1 MATAYE
7 KLVSHFADREL
18 RYTAHDERQTVT
30 ADFRGD
36 VGAFRL
42 MARIDDDDSLLQV
55 FAYIPIRATPGSR
68 AAIAEA
74 VSRANFGM
82 KVGKFE
88 LDMSDGE
95 LLYQSAQ
102 ILVPDG
108 EGETFLPD
116 HVIGRLVG
124 TALAM
129 VDKYTPAY
137 LSIIY
142 GNETPEDA
150 VRCVESPPA
159 SSLDE
164 SLRGLLGGASS
175 PSTDSQDDDESPSK
189 GDASGQGE
197 GAGDASGRKPRNWDA
212 CPGDASPGDAS
223 ASGADDL
230 DGDDLDG
237 DDLADGSGLDGEDS
251 DDASEAIGGGSGSA
265 GSDTFEPLREWT
277 PERDREES

>member
-7 KLVSHFADREL
+7 KLVRHFADREL
-18 RYTAHDERQTVT
+18 RYTAHDDRQTVM
-30 ADFRGD
+30 ADFRGE

-42 MARIDDDDSLLQV
+42 MARIDDDDALLQV
-55 FAYIPIRATPGSR
+55 FAYIPIRATPGARS
-68 AAIAEA
+68 AIAEA

-95 LLYQSAQ
+95 LLYQAAH
-102 ILVPDG
+102 ILVPDDSD
-108 EGETFLPD
+108 ETFLPD

-150 VRCVESPPA
+150 VRCVEAPSTTA
-159 SSLDE
+159 VDETLRDLLGESSKGSTDPEDDSDE
-164 SLRGLLGGASS
+164 SSPETPRGDTNG
-175 PSTDSQDDDESPSK
+175 T
-189 GDASGQGE
+189 
-197 GAGDASGRKPRNWDA
+197 
-212 CPGDASPGDAS
+212 
-223 ASGADDL
+223 GADD
-230 DGDDLDG
+230 GGRRAKSDDAAEDLE
-237 DDLADGSGLDGEDS
+237 DDDSEVELEGQLDGELGDGLA
-251 DDASEAIGGGSGSA
+251 DAGHES
-265 GSDTFEPLREWT
+265 FEPLKDWS
-277 PERDREES
+277 PDRDSEES

>member
-7 KLVSHFADREL
+7 KLVRHFADRDL
-18 RYTAHDERQTVT
+18 RYSAHDERLTVT
-30 ADFRGD
+30 ADFRGE

-42 MARIDDDDSLLQV
+42 MARIDEDDSLLQV

-68 AAIAEA
+68 AVIAEA

-95 LLYQSAQ
+95 LLYQAAQ
-102 ILVPDG
+102 ILVPG
-108 EGETFLPD
+108 EDGETFLPVR
-116 HVIGRLVG
+116 VIGRLIG

-150 VRCVESPPA
+150 VRCVESSTTP
-159 SSLDE
+159 SSDDP
-164 SLRGLLGGASS
+164 LRELLGSS
-175 PSTDSQDDDESPSK
+175 SSDSSDAESADDDSDDDDELSSESASDA
-189 GDASGQGE
+189 GDGSAAGSAGASGE
-197 GAGDASGRKPRNWDA
+197 GDNGD
-212 CPGDASPGDAS
+212 
-223 ASGADDL
+223 
-230 DGDDLDG
+230 
-237 DDLADGSGLDGEDS
+237 EDS
-251 DDASEAIGGGSGSA
+251 DDELDDESDDELKDLASDS
-265 GSDTFEPLREWT
+265 FEPSKDWS
-277 PERDREES
+277 PDRDRDES

>member
-1 MATAYE
+1 
-7 KLVSHFADREL
+7 
-18 RYTAHDERQTVT
+18 
-30 ADFRGD
+30 
-36 VGAFRL
+36 VGGFRL

-95 LLYQSAQ
+95 LLYQAAH
-102 ILVPDG
+102 ILVPDS

-116 HVIGRLVG
+116 HVIGRLIG

-142 GNETPEDA
+142 GNETPGDA
-150 VRCVESPPA
+150 IRCVESPTPA
-159 SSLDE
+159 SIEE
-164 SLRGLLGGASS
+164 SLRGLLGDSS
-175 PSTDSQDDDESPSK
+175 SDSTDSSSDSSSDGSSES
-189 GDASGQGE
+189 
-197 GAGDASGRKPRNWDA
+197 
-212 CPGDASPGDAS
+212 
-223 ASGADDL
+223 
-230 DGDDLDG
+230 DGDSD
-237 DDLADGSGLDGEDS
+237 EDS
-251 DDASEAIGGGSGSA
+251 DDDDASGGNLSSDDFTEIHDDGDSSADMKSDDDVGINLDDLDLGLNDDGSNG
-265 GSDTFEPLREWT
+265 GQQGGRH
-277 PERDREES
+277 

>member
-7 KLVSHFADREL
+7 KLVRHFADREL
-18 RYTAHDERQTVT
+18 RYTAHDDRQTVM
-30 ADFRGD
+30 ADFRGE

-42 MARIDDDDSLLQV
+42 MARVDDDDSLLQV

-68 AAIAEA
+68 SAIAEA

-95 LLYQSAQ
+95 LLYQAAH
-102 ILVPDG
+102 ILVPDDL
-108 EGETFLPD
+108 GETFLPD

-150 VRCVESPPA
+150 IRCVETPA
-159 SSLDE
+159 TTSVDETLRDILEGSSTGSADSENDSDE
-164 SLRGLLGGASS
+164 SSSKTPRGDSNGTGGDEGVPRAKSDRADEDLADE
-175 PSTDSQDDDESPSK
+175 DSEV
-189 GDASGQGE
+189 E
-197 GAGDASGRKPRNWDA
+197 
-212 CPGDASPGDAS
+212 
-223 ASGADDL
+223 L
-230 DGDDLDG
+230 DGQLDGELG
-237 DDLADGSGLDGEDS
+237 DDLAD
-251 DDASEAIGGGSGSA
+251 A
-265 GSDTFEPLREWT
+265 GRETFEPLKDWS
-277 PERDREES
+277 PDRDSEES